1 MYDKR
6 HQGLHKDVSNAVE
19 ALAGN
24 VKGRSCSA
32 VSFGKIKAGIP
43 LLSIKGDIEGDIVG
57 GKGSSFLSGWL
68 WKGDE
73 GGEGN
78 FVAILP
84 SAKAVLAP
92 TFGEVAGKDDDS
104 VA

>member
-1 MYDKR
+1 M
-6 HQGLHKDVSNAVE
+6 SNAVE

-68 WKGDE
+68 
-73 GGEGN
+73 
-78 FVAILP
+78 
-84 SAKAVLAP
+84 
-92 TFGEVAGKDDDS
+92 
-104 VA
+104 